1 MTTTKSVYV
10 NITSTTS
17 EGTGY
22 LQYDQATLTQQG
34 NITLKWLSGSLSFAT
49 VADFT
54 DFINNVVIPLTN
66 TVNSTT
72 GTGSGFVA
80 VTPGVPGSDKV
91 INNA

>member
-66 TVNSTT
+66 IMNSPS
-72 GTGSGFVA
+72 GSGSGYVA
-80 VTPGVPGSDKV
+80 MSVGVPGSDKV
-91 INNA
+91 L